1 MSKYKVIQDI
11 NTLSAQLTPE
21 TISSMVEHARR
32 IVTVHRLWSSLPAL
46 EYLPFRLILSGIQP
60 GLLHHNEPEC
70 KSNAFEYHFDASGA
84 LIQIASYGK
93 KGQVEWREWIDPAS
107 NMSIEQDKYGDF
119 LAATQ
124 LTKDTEGNIVSAIH
138 FRTIRSNIFAMAT
151 RVSRCRPSLLTA
163 ASMIIDRTKLW
174 SQRTFATNATCFLCE
189 SPKPLKTRVNRHV
202 TTPYFRFINFPS
214 TN

>member
-138 FRTIRSNIFAMAT
+138 LSDDTQQHFRYGYTGQS
-151 RVSRCRPSLLTA
+151 VSSILTHSRINDYRPHEI
-163 ASMIIDRTKLW
+163 M
-174 SQRTFATNATCFLCE
+174 
-189 SPKPLKTRVNRHV
+189 V
-202 TTPYFRFINFPS
+202 TTDVRHQRDVLSMRVTQAVKNQS
-214 TN
+214 E

>member
-1 MSKYKVIQDI
+1 MSKHKVIQDI

-21 TISSMVEHARR
+21 TISAMVAHARR
-32 IVTVHRLWSSLPAL
+32 MDTVHRLWSSLPAL
-46 EYLPFRLILSGIQP
+46 EYLPFRLMLSGIQP
-60 GLLHHNEPEC
+60 GLLHHNEPEY

-138 FRTIRSNIFAMAT
+138 LSDDTQQHFRYGYTGQS
-151 RVSRCRPSLLTA
+151 VSSILTHSSIDDYRPHE
-163 ASMIIDRTKLW
+163 IK
-174 SQRTFATNATCFLCE
+174 
-189 SPKPLKTRVNRHV
+189 V
-202 TTPYFRFINFPS
+202 TTDVHHQRDELSLRVTQAVKKPE
-214 TN
+214 